1 MAHFNKGIL
10 GGFSGKVGTVVGVN
24 WRGKN
29 IMRSLPT
36 KKKKTATPAQAKQ
49 RAKFTLAAQFM
60 GPLKAITDKYF
71 GEYQGSKSRTNLAM
85 SHQIL
90 RTIVDK
96 EDGTFE
102 IDFSQVVISKG
113 VLPNIA
119 VESIAVDENKLNL
132 TWKSNANANLA
143 SENDKLIVVIFSK
156 SQNAFS
162 INLDTDAT
170 RSSEAV
176 TITLPQGFA
185 ADDNEVWVLL
195 ASDDN
200 AINSTS
206 AYLGEA

>member
-1 MAHFNKGIL
+1 MAQFNKGIL

-36 KKKKTATPAQAKQ
+36 KKKRTASPAQAKQ

-60 GPLKAITDKYF
+60 GPLKSITDRFF

-102 IDFSQVVISKG
+102 IDFSQVVIAKG

-119 VESIAVDENKLNL
+119 VQSLAVANDKLNL
-132 TWKSNANANLA
+132 TWESNANVNLA

-162 INLDTDAT
+162 INLDTNVT
-170 RSSEAV
+170 RNAETAS
-176 TITLPQGFA
+176 IDIPKGFA
-185 ADDNEVWVLL
+185 ASDNEVWILFV
-195 ASDDN
+195 SDDN
-200 AINSTS
+200 SINSTS